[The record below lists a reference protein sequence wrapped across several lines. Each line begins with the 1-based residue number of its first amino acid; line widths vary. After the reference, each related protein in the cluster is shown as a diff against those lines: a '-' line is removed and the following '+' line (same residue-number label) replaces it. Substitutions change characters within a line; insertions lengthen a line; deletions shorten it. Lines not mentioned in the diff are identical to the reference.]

1 VNEEEEEEEGKENGR
16 EDEDGR
22 EEGERGM
29 PPMEE
34 SSFWT
39 SREWR
44 RYLREGGRERGRKGG
59 KVSRHLMLQHP
70 NKKAKS
76 LFL

>member
-1 VNEEEEEEEGKENGR
+1 VGSRKEKDEEGKEGGR

-34 SSFWT
+34 SSF
-39 SREWR
+39 
-44 RYLREGGRERGRKGG
+44 
-59 KVSRHLMLQHP
+59 
-70 NKKAKS
+70 
-76 LFL
+76 